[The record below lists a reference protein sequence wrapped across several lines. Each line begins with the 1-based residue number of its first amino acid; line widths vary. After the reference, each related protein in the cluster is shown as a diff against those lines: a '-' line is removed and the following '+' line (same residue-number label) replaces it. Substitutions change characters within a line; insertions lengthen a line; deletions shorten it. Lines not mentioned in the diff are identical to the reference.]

1 MFDNLIKEVSK
12 VVVGNENKIKLTLA
26 AILSEG
32 SVLIEDNP
40 GSGKTTFAKAIT
52 LNLGLGFKRI
62 QFTSDLLPSDILGF
76 NIFKNEELTF
86 QKGPIFTNIV
96 LADELNRGSPKSQS
110 AFLEAME
117 EKNVSIDGSTYK
129 LPEPFFVI
137 ATQNPMDSSGTSTLP
152 DSQLDRFMISFSLS
166 ELNDQDKVSMIKNNI
181 DLSNINSQTVDW
193 KNIQDKKNKINVSDE
208 IYDYVL
214 QIEQTVKA
222 LDQEKVLMLKNNIDL
237 SKINSETVDWKNIQD
252 KKNEINVS
260 DEIYDYVLQIEQTIK
275 ALDQE
280 IYISARCLKQII
292 DLAKGWALVHSKD
305 YVTHQDIKD
314 VLSYILR
321 HRIKFLKQDE
331 KKDFVNQEILGKI
344 DIKR

>member
-62 QFTSDLLPSDILGF
+62 QFTSDLLPSDILGS
-76 NIFKNEELTF
+76 NIFKNEELTL

-166 ELNDQDKVSMIKNNI
+166 ELNDQDKVSM
-181 DLSNINSQTVDW
+181 
-193 KNIQDKKNKINVSDE
+193 
-208 IYDYVL
+208 
-214 QIEQTVKA
+214 
-222 LDQEKVLMLKNNIDL
+222 LKNNIDL
-237 SKINSETVDWKNIQD
+237 SKINSETIDWKNIQD
-252 KKNEINVS
+252 KKNKINVS

>member
-76 NIFKNEELTF
+76 NMFKNEELTF

-117 EKNVSIDGSTYK
+117 EKNISIDGSTYK

-166 ELNDQDKVSMIKNNI
+166 ELNDQDKVSM
-181 DLSNINSQTVDW
+181 
-193 KNIQDKKNKINVSDE
+193 
-208 IYDYVL
+208 
-214 QIEQTVKA
+214 
-222 LDQEKVLMLKNNIDL
+222 LKNNIDL
-237 SKINSETVDWKNIQD
+237 SKINSETIDWKNIQD
-252 KKNEINVS
+252 KKNKINVS

>member
-117 EKNVSIDGSTYK
+117 EKNVSIDGETYK

-166 ELNDQDKVSMIKNNI
+166 ELNDQDKVSM
-181 DLSNINSQTVDW
+181 
-193 KNIQDKKNKINVSDE
+193 
-208 IYDYVL
+208 
-214 QIEQTVKA
+214 
-222 LDQEKVLMLKNNIDL
+222 LKNNIDL
-237 SKINSETVDWKNIQD
+237 SKINSKTIDWKNIQD
-252 KKNEINVS
+252 KKNKINVS

>member
-166 ELNDQDKVSMIKNNI
+166 ELNDQDKVSM
-181 DLSNINSQTVDW
+181 
-193 KNIQDKKNKINVSDE
+193 
-208 IYDYVL
+208 
-214 QIEQTVKA
+214 
-222 LDQEKVLMLKNNIDL
+222 LKNNIDL
-237 SKINSETVDWKNIQD
+237 SKINSKTIDWKNIQD
-252 KKNEINVS
+252 KKNKINVS

-292 DLAKGWALVHSKD
+292 DLAKGWALIHSKG

>member
-12 VVVGNENKIKLTLA
+12 VIVGNENKIKLTIA

-76 NIFKNEELTF
+76 NIFKNEELNF

-117 EKNVSIDGSTYK
+117 EKNVSIDGTTYK

-166 ELNDQDKVSMIKNNI
+166 ELNDKDKVLMLKNNI
-181 DLSNINSQTVDW
+181 DLTKINSEKINW
-193 KNIQDKKNKINVSDE
+193 SEIQEKKNKINVSDE
-208 IYDYVL
+208 IYQYTL
-214 QIEQTVKA
+214 E
-222 LDQEKVLMLKNNIDL
+222 
-237 SKINSETVDWKNIQD
+237 
-252 KKNEINVS
+252 
-260 DEIYDYVLQIEQTIK
+260 IEQTINS
-275 ALDQE
+275 LVQQ
-280 IYISARCLKQII
+280 IYISPRCLKQII
-292 DLAKGWALVHSKD
+292 DLGKGWAMVNSKD

-314 VLSYILR
+314 LLPYILR
-321 HRIKFLKQDE
+321 HRIKFLKQEE
-331 KKDFVNQEILGKI
+331 KEDFVNKEILGKI
-344 DIKR
+344 SIKR